1 MDNLLYQMEF
11 YMSKSPF
18 IKEDSVKFH
27 ELGHVGGAV
36 VDTWMQ
42 KHCSLKTKNENVT
55 KSCMSCFSE
64 YYGKIN
70 ETINCS
76 NTFLPKQY
84 EKCWVGLIFRYLT
97 NVKTSSFF
105 LKSSLS
111 L

>member
-18 IKEDSVKFH
+18 IKDNSVKFH

-55 KSCMSCFSE
+55 KNCMKCFNE
-64 YYGKIN
+64 HYGKIN

-76 NTFLPKQY
+76 NTFLPKKY
-84 EKCWVGLIFRYLT
+84 EKCWVGLII
-97 NVKTSSFF
+97 
-105 LKSSLS
+105 
-111 L
+111 